1 MHALDTSNAAPEA
14 ANPPKDRIVSGDP
27 QAVVRLGYASPDGK
41 FSAGTWTCTPGR
53 WRVQYDE
60 VEYCRILSGK
70 GAVIDADGR
79 AHPIK
84 PGDTVRMNLKFAD
97 GSTLAT
103 NFVARPAN
111 AVDAGN

>member
-1 MHALDTSNAAPEA
+1 MHALDTSNAASEA

-84 PGDTVRMNLKFAD
+84 PGDE
-97 GSTLAT
+97 
-103 NFVARPAN
+103 FVIPAGF
-111 AVDAGN
+111 VGEWSVEEEMTKTWVIVLP